1 MSTKYRPDQF
11 SQEYPTDDVP
21 EYRSAWDDAEDTP
34 AVAPVVTP
42 VPVPPVVEALARIV
56 AAKAVAVVP
65 VAVTP
70 VVEKPVARES
80 VKRTSAEIRSA
91 QNARYYAKHGEAK
104 RARMRE
110 YQAGRR
116 KLGTL
121 ARAGES
127 PEG

>member
-21 EYRSAWDDAEDTP
+21 EYRSPWDDAEDTP

-42 VPVPPVVEALARIV
+42 VPVHPVVERLARIV
-56 AAKAVAVVP
+56 AAKSVAVVP
-65 VAVTP
+65 VAAEP
-70 VVEKPVARES
+70 VVAPGS
-80 VKRTSAEIRSA
+80 SDRSIYD
-91 QNARYYAKHGEAK
+91 ARYHAKNREKRNAK
-104 RARMRE
+104 MRE